1 MDWLNNANTI
11 ASLILA
17 MIGIGGYA
25 YGVMTYLKNKAL
37 PAQQTNP
44 PSQPDRTA
52 VHQSSMPYRAFTPL
66 EWAAF
71 FGQGVVDT
79 SDFIIDFC
87 FQKAELDLDE
97 VSPIGRLGGC
107 LLLCLLGGAVGLFV
121 LGGIISLLFTGLG
134 IPNGGNAANALGL
147 ILILMILSLV
157 YVYHVGLRAEQ
168 KRQQQDQTAQKQQQ
182 IRQSLQR

>member
-11 ASLILA
+11 ASLVLA
-17 MIGIGGYA
+17 MIGIGGYV
-25 YGVMTYLKNKAL
+25 YGVMTYLRKKAL
-37 PAQQTNP
+37 PVQQTNP
-44 PSQPDRTA
+44 PSQPGHAAT
-52 VHQSSMPYRAFTPL
+52 HQPSMPYRTFTPL
-66 EWAAF
+66 EWAEF

-79 SDFIIDFC
+79 SDFIIKFC
-87 FQKAELDLDE
+87 FQKAELELDE

-107 LLLCLLGGAVGLFV
+107 LLLCFFGGAIGLFV
-121 LGGIISLLFTGLG
+121 LGIIISLLFTGFG

-168 KRQQQDQTAQKQQQ
+168 KQQQQDQPAQKQQQ